1 MTARWYFLLNDFVGS
16 SPLPLK
22 AGKWK
27 VASSGY
33 LFWGLDADAIHP
45 PTVGLD
51 ADAAHLLMSLLLAF
65 VIVHRCL
72 LDARLIVFYISFIG
86 LCWWWWWRPWC
97 TCLALELTTSFPSSC
112 LSAFEASQRCTHPSN
127 ASADLG
133 PQRTCTWPPNFKSS
147 RFKSDNPNFSGD

>member
-45 PTVGLD
+45 HTVGLD

-65 VIVHRCL
+65 VIVHPCSTNS
-72 LDARLIVFYISFIG
+72 FYISFIG

-147 RFKSDNPNFSGD
+147 HFKSDNPNFSGD